1 MTTLAAVSPVTL
13 SKWLCLLW
21 AKADLLKAEVSHWPD
36 HVPATNPDCRPVPE
50 SVCSFYPYIHGVP
63 GQTRGLGTWTSY
75 FATRSFPLAFVQF
88 WLFHIKRVS
97 EQRLGFGFKLHRPI
111 PHGEQIQRFALCIWA
126 FPSLPKQAQVRMA
139 SREGCG
145 K

>member
-1 MTTLAAVSPVTL
+1 MW
-13 SKWLCLLW
+13 K
-21 AKADLLKAEVSHWPD
+21 
-36 HVPATNPDCRPVPE
+36 
-50 SVCSFYPYIHGVP
+50 
-63 GQTRGLGTWTSY
+63 SY

-88 WLFHIKRVS
+88 WLFHIKRVF

-139 SREGCG
+139 SSEGCG